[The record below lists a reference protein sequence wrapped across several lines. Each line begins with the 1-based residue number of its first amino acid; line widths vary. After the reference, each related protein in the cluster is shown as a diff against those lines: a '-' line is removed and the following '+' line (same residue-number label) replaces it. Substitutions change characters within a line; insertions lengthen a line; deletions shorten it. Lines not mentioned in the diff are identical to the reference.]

1 MKFKKLLYIPLALLL
16 SITISSCSYIENFLN
31 SNGILNPTN
40 DNTNTNSNTTTNTY
54 QNNQTT
60 TPVNPEITYKII
72 WKNGDTILKTLENV
86 KASNIPAYDGDTPT
100 KAEDEK
106 YQYEFNGWDETKDEI
121 NNIITYVAKF
131 SRISKI
137 LEEITDW
144 GYKDLQLY
152 ENKQDLISLYDD
164 INDACLDFYNST
176 ENLESTHKD
185 FGDSAGDYYIFK
197 SDINFSQYNIDFRT
211 ASAVYKCV
219 ILDHPEYYFIDNTV
233 LSHSIKSGG
242 VTTSYL
248 ELVAD
253 EDYKNYSDRANY
265 KQKIEDYK
273 IAVKNSF
280 TVFTTTQEKKAKAI
294 HDYIINN
301 AEYAFEAD
309 GTTPSTSSF
318 AHNILGIIVNKKGVC
333 ESYAKLYKYLMNDN
347 NIECIIVTGTGKN
360 DSGTEGHAWNYAN
373 IDDNWYG
380 FDVTWDDPVGNIPT
394 LSHKYFG
401 KVDTQFI
408 NSHIVNEAYNN
419 LEASLE
425 YVYKLP
431 TLATSNL

>member
-16 SITISSCSYIENFLN
+16 SIAISSCSYIENYLN
-31 SNGILNPTN
+31 SNGISNPTN
-40 DNTNTNSNTTTNTY
+40 DNTNSNTTTNTN

-72 WKNGDTILKTLENV
+72 WKNGDTIIKTLENV

-106 YQYEFNGWDETKDEI
+106 YQYEFNGWDETKDEV

-137 LEEITDW
+137 LEDITDW

-176 ENLESTHKD
+176 ENLITVTHNNE
-185 FGDSAGDYYIFK
+185 GIDYYKF
-197 SDINFSQYNIDFRT
+197 NNVEFSQYKVDFNT
-211 ASAVYKCV
+211 AAAVYKCV
-219 ILDHPEYYFIDNTV
+219 ILDHPEYYFIDSIVVFN
-233 LSHSIKSGG
+233 HSLKSGG
-242 VTTSYL
+242 VVLENYL
-248 ELVAD
+248 DLVVRD
-253 EDYKNYSDRANY
+253 DYKNYSDRANY
-265 KQKIEDYK
+265 NQKIEEYK
-273 IAVKNSF
+273 AAVKNSF
-280 TVFTTTQEKKAKAI
+280 TVLTTTQEKKAKAI